1 MRLGVSDEKKNKQ
14 EKSNKDTGIQRNPGM
29 FPVVCSFFMQNGV
42 LQICCLSSWERN
54 REIVA

>member
-1 MRLGVSDEKKNKQ
+1 MRLGIRDEKKKQ
-14 EKSNKDTGIQRNPGM
+14 ARKKQQGQRNPGM

-42 LQICCLSSWERN
+42 LRICCLSSWERN